1 MDITDDTLLHSGFS
15 QRDLQFLKSS
25 IQQPGG
31 TLDGVVAGFAK
42 RFMVFSSL
50 FITCL
55 CALIILAIIT
65 PIADLLLAMA
75 GVVAIVAVA
84 KWMRF
89 PVISW
94 KCWFY
99 CSHQWK

>member
-1 MDITDDTLLHSGFS
+1 MSLTEDTLLHSGFN
-15 QRDLQFLKSS
+15 QRELQLLKNS
-25 IQQPGG
+25 IETPNGS
-31 TLDGVVAGFAK
+31 LDGVVSGFAK

-50 FITCL
+50 FLTCL
-55 CALIILAIIT
+55 LALTIISLFTPIKEMLLAVGALVIILAV
-65 PIADLLLAMA
+65 L
-75 GVVAIVAVA
+75 

-89 PVISW
+89 PVIAW